1 MEKFMVNGQQEYS
14 IQYTIHVILFI
25 CVLPSFSLLWTA
37 PIRHLCVLLC
47 SMLPFSFRSTT
58 DATYSVPTSLLIC
71 KINNFAFDFNS
82 PEQYMHRYSEQKQ
95 NQIILLWVV
104 YCMQKKHQDCV
115 LNCVSDPFSTHQNKH
130 MKSVNYKLIV
140 CAPRIF
146 VLNCQPHTHYNI
158 FLHSSSNFSLPP
170 ILFSLC
176 LFVSFGPLLWCSLLL
191 PFAFPFFLSF
201 SRCSTTYLRFW
212 PNFPIYAYV
221 SRGYPNIEYIVTRSI
236 QMQIAFTH
244 NMIRIQ
250 YFVFARTRPFYSFIR
265 SVLVAIEFTATTIT
279 VQLQHSNNS
288 LSFHAM
294 INCEFSLFF
303 CYARWNTFIS
313 LFTEKKL
320 ARAIIME

>member
-1 MEKFMVNGQQEYS
+1 MNRSHSSPLCVTLFDAPLFIPLHHWRH
-14 IQYTIHVILFI
+14 IQYVFV
-25 CVLPSFSLLWTA
+25 CVS
-37 PIRHLCVLLC
+37 
-47 SMLPFSFRSTT
+47 
-58 DATYSVPTSLLIC
+58 TSLLIC

-170 ILFSLC
+170 ILLSLC

-191 PFAFPFFLSF
+191 LPFAFPFFLSF
-201 SRCSTTYLRFW
+201 SRCCTTYLRFW
-212 PNFPIYAYV
+212 SNFPIYAYV
-221 SRGYPNIEYIVTRSI
+221 SLGYPNIEYIVTRSI

-244 NMIRIQ
+244 CVYDSHTI
-250 YFVFARTRPFYSFIR
+250 FCFCSYSSILFIYSVR
-265 SVLVAIEFTATTIT
+265 SCLLLNLPQ
-279 VQLQHSNNS
+279 QL
-288 LSFHAM
+288 
-294 INCEFSLFF
+294 
-303 CYARWNTFIS
+303 
-313 LFTEKKL
+313 
-320 ARAIIME
+320 